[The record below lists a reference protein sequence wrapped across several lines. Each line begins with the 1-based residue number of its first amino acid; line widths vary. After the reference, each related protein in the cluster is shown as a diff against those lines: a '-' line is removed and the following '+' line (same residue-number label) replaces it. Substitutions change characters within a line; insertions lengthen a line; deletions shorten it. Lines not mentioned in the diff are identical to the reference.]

1 MHILYTYTVL
11 IVNTKFRG
19 RKKFLYRISTTIY
32 KNLKKPYLVGITE
45 QCKSNGGSIA
55 TPVLIPAIK
64 IGQTISALVLRADR
78 LYSITVLSL
87 GHLKPQRTATTT
99 AHLHKVKATK
109 IFCKQ
114 KFFSTFGNLDF
125 AHFRCYVPR
134 VARNSKSIRV

>member
-1 MHILYTYTVL
+1 MCLLYTYDML
-11 IVNTKFRG
+11 IVNSGFRVI
-19 RKKFLYRISTTIY
+19 KNFLYQISTPIY
-32 KNLKKPYLVGITE
+32 KNLKKPYLVGIDE

-64 IGQTISALVLRADR
+64 IGQPLRADHY
-78 LYSITVLSL
+78 YSITVLSL
-87 GHLKPQRTATTT
+87 GHLKPQRTATAT

-114 KFFSTFGNLDF
+114 KFFSTSGNLDF

>member
-1 MHILYTYTVL
+1 MHILYTYTVI

-19 RKKFLYRISTTIY
+19 RKNFLYQISSPIY
-32 KNLKKPYLVGITE
+32 KNLKKPYLVGIAE
-45 QCKSNGGSIA
+45 QSKSNGGSIA

-64 IGQTISALVLRADR
+64 IGQPLRADHY
-78 LYSITVLSL
+78 YSITVLSL
-87 GHLKPQRTATTT
+87 GHLKPQRTATAA

-109 IFCKQ
+109 NFCKQ
-114 KFFSTFGNLDF
+114 KFFSTYGNLDF